1 MNNKYKISLEELEK
15 SLAEGL
21 IEIPSGSTIE
31 YIFNL
36 FKEAV
41 AELDVAYSEIKAR
54 QETEES
60 FAEWVLELTDEI
72 KKIKSGREE
81 KV

>member
-1 MNNKYKISLEELEK
+1 MNNKYKIALEELEK

-21 IEIPSGSTIE
+21 IAIPSESTVE

-41 AELDVAYSEIKAR
+41 AELDAAYSEIKAR

-60 FAEWVLELTDEI
+60 FTKWVLELTDEI

>member
-1 MNNKYKISLEELEK
+1 MNNNYKASLEELEK

-21 IEIPSGSTIE
+21 IDIPSGSTIE

-36 FKEAV
+36 LKEVV
-41 AELDVAYSEIKAR
+41 AELDAAYSEIKAR

-60 FAEWVLELTDEI
+60 FTKWVLELTDEI